1 MSDAYL
7 HGPPEIEARAGM
19 TRGNMHHVDMTI
31 DQMLGARPLPECA
44 AYHTPLSGLYLCG
57 SGCHPGGGV
66 SGVPGHNAAQ
76 TVIRDLNGVPT
87 TPPSRATISAA
98 RPA

>member
-1 MSDAYL
+1 
-7 HGPPEIEARAGM
+7 M

-31 DQMLGARPLPECA
+31 DQMLGARPLPDCA
-44 AYHTPLSGLYLCG
+44 AYRTPLDGLYLCG

-76 TVIRDLNGVPT
+76 TVIRDLNVPA
-87 TPPSRATISAA
+87 PSRPSRASIDDA
-98 RPA
+98 RSGSSDGMRGRSL